1 MFQDQFRTC
10 LEEKVKSLFEADIQY
25 LPSIEVET
33 LEENDLQK
41 LAKLIDVLEN
51 DDDVQKVHH
60 NFAGDL

>member
-1 MFQDQFRTC
+1 
-10 LEEKVKSLFEADIQY
+10 
-25 LPSIEVET
+25 
-33 LEENDLQK
+33 